1 MWSLPAY
8 RNRTSAPALALGFH
22 CSVFK
27 KRLSDDRT
35 RRRVEGTRVHHTAG
49 SLAGRRRKALGA
61 ARSKAGNKRWCQP
74 APSFRAPRSVP
85 RGQPA
90 CGARSE
96 TSEPGSV
103 SQTVGFEV
111 GGGSN
116 KASSAASGAW
126 KRLSQPS
133 RSARRIG
140 WPSQGGCE
148 FRAWMRRQSS
158 SAGTS
163 R

>member
-1 MWSLPAY
+1 MWSLPTG
-8 RNRTSAPALALGFH
+8 RNRASAPALALGFH

-35 RRRVEGTRVHHTAG
+35 RRCVEGTRVITP
-49 SLAGRRRKALGA
+49 LANSPVVYANSARGT

-96 TSEPGSV
+96 TSEPQRV
-103 SQTVGFEV
+103 SQTVGLEWIR
-111 GGGSN
+111 
-116 KASSAASGAW
+116 AH
-126 KRLSQPS
+126 
-133 RSARRIG
+133 
-140 WPSQGGCE
+140 
-148 FRAWMRRQSS
+148 FRFP
-158 SAGTS
+158 T
-163 R
+163 